1 MMKFTVFLCIDEK
14 MKVSLEINSDDTISQ
29 VKQKVEKLI
38 QVKTENQELFL
49 GNKQLKDNLKVT
61 DYKIGSDENI
71 RLVRKAEGGI
81 QVFVKDT
88 VPTSTKSS
96 TAIIINPSS
105 TVHDLKKKYNERTAF
120 PIEHQRL
127 IFKGKQLEDDRKL
140 SEYKIKHESC
150 IHLVARLPGGF

>member
-1 MMKFTVFLCIDEK
+1 

-105 TVHDLKKKYNERTAF
+105 TVHDLKKN
-120 PIEHQRL
+120 IM
-127 IFKGKQLEDDRKL
+127 KGQLFR
-140 SEYKIKHESC
+140 
-150 IHLVARLPGGF
+150 